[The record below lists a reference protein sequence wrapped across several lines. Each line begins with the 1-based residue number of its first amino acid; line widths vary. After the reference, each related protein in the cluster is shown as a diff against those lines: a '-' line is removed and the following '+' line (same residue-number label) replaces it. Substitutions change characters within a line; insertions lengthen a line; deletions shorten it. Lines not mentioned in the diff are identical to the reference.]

1 VLRIASSLIVA
12 TWLFSSQS
20 AAQQPVPQ
28 QPVPQQPVPQPPAPQ
43 QPVAQQPTA
52 QPPQV
57 GTPSLDPD
65 RKTAL
70 VLLDRIETLVEDAL
84 QNDSDKSDKSDRDKS
99 DKVKA
104 DKDKAD
110 KEKNKAVGTSG
121 AEIKPGSL
129 EAKSGR
135 VTVDRAMLDEILS
148 EVAQVKMMLQ
158 R

>member
-20 AAQQPVPQ
+20 AAQ

-104 DKDKAD
+104 NVDKAD

>member
-1 VLRIASSLIVA
+1 LLFLEAAAEAQGGTDVLRIASTLIVA
-12 TWLFSSQS
+12 SWLFSSQP
-20 AAQQPVPQ
+20 AAQQPT
-28 QPVPQQPVPQPPAPQ
+28 PQPPTPQ
-43 QPVAQQPTA
+43 EPVAQQPTPQ
-52 QPPQV
+52 QPPEL
-57 GTPSLDPD
+57 GTPSFDPD

-84 QNDSDKSDKSDRDKS
+84 QNDSDKSERDKS

-104 DKDKAD
+104 DKD
-110 KEKNKAVGTSG
+110 KNKAVGTSG

>member
-1 VLRIASSLIVA
+1 MLRIASTLIVA

-28 QPVPQQPVPQPPAPQ
+28 APTPQ
-43 QPVAQQPTA
+43 QPVAQQPTP
-52 QPPQV
+52 QTPPEV

-129 EAKSGR
+129 EAQSGR